1 MNEKINIM
9 VGGPEAL
16 IPYDQVADHRSE
28 TWLGVD
34 LGATRL
40 LEHGIVPEYAA
51 GDFDSS
57 TPEQLAR
64 VKAAVPKV
72 DIYPPEKDY
81 TDTQIGILLAMKYY
95 QPASITIWGTTGG
108 RLDQLLAN
116 LYTPLME
123 PYRKYLAKIHLVDR
137 QNTVDFYEPGSYV
150 IYKVPEMPYLAF
162 VNLTPV
168 TGLTLPDE
176 KYNLDHFDSPLPISW
191 SSNEFVGTIN
201 HFSFDS
207 GIVAVIQSRDVH
219 SQGPFKGVK

>member
-16 IPYDQVADHRSE
+16 IPYDQVEKRRSE

-40 LEHGIVPEYAA
+40 LEHGIVPAYAA

-64 VKAAVPKV
+64 VQVAVQQV

-81 TDTQIGILLAMKYY
+81 TDTQIGILLAMKHY
-95 QPASITIWGTTGG
+95 QPASITLWGTTGG

-116 LYTPLME
+116 LYTPLMD
-123 PYRKYLAKIHLVDR
+123 PYRQYLDRIHLIDR
-137 QNTVDFYEPGSYV
+137 QNTVDFYEPGSYE
-150 IYKVPEMPYLAF
+150 IHKVPQMPYLAF

-176 KYNLDHFDSPLPISW
+176 KYNLDHFDSSLPISW
-191 SSNEFVGTIN
+191 SSNEFVGTVN

-207 GIVAVIQSRDVH
+207 GIVAVIQSRDAY
-219 SQGPFKGVK
+219 SQGPLQGVK

>member
-64 VKAAVPKV
+64 VKAAVQKV
-72 DIYPPEKDY
+72 EI
-81 TDTQIGILLAMKYY
+81 
-95 QPASITIWGTTGG
+95 
-108 RLDQLLAN
+108 
-116 LYTPLME
+116 
-123 PYRKYLAKIHLVDR
+123 
-137 QNTVDFYEPGSYV
+137 
-150 IYKVPEMPYLAF
+150 
-162 VNLTPV
+162 
-168 TGLTLPDE
+168 
-176 KYNLDHFDSPLPISW
+176 
-191 SSNEFVGTIN
+191 
-201 HFSFDS
+201 
-207 GIVAVIQSRDVH
+207 
-219 SQGPFKGVK
+219 